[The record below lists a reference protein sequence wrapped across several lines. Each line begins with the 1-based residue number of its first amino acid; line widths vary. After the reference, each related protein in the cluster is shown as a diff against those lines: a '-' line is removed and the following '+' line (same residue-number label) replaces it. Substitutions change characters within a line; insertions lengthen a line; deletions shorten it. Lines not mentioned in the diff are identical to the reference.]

1 METSTRRVF
10 LIIHYISHIVNWRMN
25 TLQIYTQQSWD
36 QVVEGQSAGSGSNPP
51 PPSTTNKHAQNLFS
65 LKMEKWRDQYLVLW
79 SWWKLRSSVLQVHGL
94 SQRSCK
100 EEYKPR
106 KWGAATRNN
115 DLIQRP
121 CYQQGSLCQDPT
133 GNWTTWRPLTILKRC
148 KLKWYG
154 RVSHSSDLAKTT
166 LQGTMKGGRRQTE
179 EEVGRG
185 HQGMYRPGVCQVQEG
200 SGEQRKMEETGCD
213 NFLDKSSGPQWP
225 SWLTDRWRWRWW
237 RCYKRMLK
245 RLKVHSKRLH
255 VHLKRSDGRNY
266 CTVIILQKQN
276 LHILRLNCPDPN
288 QVKTRGYKILM
299 PFCTYFMYSLILL
312 ARNHAWTVTAARYS
326 FSLCASDSLGKKRK

>member
-1 METSTRRVF
+1 MEGSVSGPLVVMKIEIQCTTGSWTLTEELQRRIQAKEMRCCHKKQWSHTKTMLPTRESVSRSNRQ
-10 LIIHYISHIVNWRMN
+10 LDHMKTPDHLKKM
-25 TLQIYTQQSWD
+25 QAE
-36 QVVEGQSAGSGSNPP
+36 VVWTCFPFIRSGQNHFARHNERGKKADRRRSGKRASGNVQ
-51 PPSTTNKHAQNLFS
+51 AWS
-65 LKMEKWRDQYLVLW
+65 L
-79 SWWKLRSSVLQVHGL
+79 SS
-94 SQRSCK
+94 
-100 EEYKPR
+100 P
-106 KWGAATRNN
+106 
-115 DLIQRP
+115 
-121 CYQQGSLCQDPT
+121 
-133 GNWTTWRPLTILKRC
+133 
-148 KLKWYG
+148 
-154 RVSHSSDLAKTT
+154 
-166 LQGTMKGGRRQTE
+166 RRQW
-179 EEVGRG
+179 
-185 HQGMYRPGVCQVQEG
+185 
-200 SGEQRKMEETGCD
+200 RKMEETGCD

-288 QVKTRGYKILM
+288 QVKTIGYKILM